1 MIPAK
6 ETLTIE
12 FKSDIKGYP
21 DKNLVEDIAAMSN
34 TDGGILY
41 LGVEDDGTVTGLN
54 KRHMDEIGIVAL
66 IANSTVPSIST
77 RAEIVRENN
86 KDIMKISVPVSRAVV
101 STVKGKILKRRL
113 KLDGSP
119 EAVPMY
125 AYEIPARLSEL
136 SMLDLSAQPLAG
148 ASLNDLDPLQI
159 SRLKQTIRSYPGSDK
174 SLLELADDEL
184 ELALRLIVRE
194 NNILVPTVSGML
206 LLGRE
211 EALQRLMPT
220 VKTSFQV
227 LQGTQV
233 KINIENHKPIL
244 EVLELLKA
252 YIAPWNSESE
262 FEYGLFR
269 IPVPEFED
277 SALREGL
284 VNAFCHRDYTM
295 LGTVRVLID
304 DEGLSISNP
313 GGFIEGVNINNLLTV
328 EPHGRNPA
336 LADILKR
343 IGLVE
348 KTGRGIDRI
357 FEGSIVYGRPLPDYS
372 ESTSQHV
379 RLYLSRAKA
388 DIAFAKLLTED
399 KEKYKKGLSIYALM
413 ILSCLREYRRIN
425 MDKIIELTKLPT
437 GKLAA
442 ALEQLVERG
451 LVEAMGHSRNRSFM
465 LCKRYYNENHSSIQY
480 VRQSGI
486 DDIRHKE
493 LIIKLA
499 KTQAGCFTKRDVV
512 ELLGVSDSIAYTLI
526 KQLKAQ
532 GDIEIYQS
540 GRYAKYCLR
549 RTNKQS

>member
-1 MIPAK
+1 MVPSK

-21 DKNLVEDIAAMSN
+21 DKNLIEDIAAMSN

-54 KRHMDEIGIVAL
+54 KKHMDEIGIVAL
-66 IANSTVPSIST
+66 IANSTIPSISV
-77 RAEIVRENN
+77 RAEIVREND
-86 KDIMKISVPVSRAVV
+86 KDIMKINVPKSKAVI
-101 STVKGKILKRRL
+101 STVRGKILKRRL

-125 AYEIPARLSEL
+125 AYEIPARLAEL

-148 ASLNDLDPLQI
+148 ASLNDLNPLQLA
-159 SRLKQTIRSYPGSDK
+159 RLKQTIKNYPGSDK
-174 SLLELADDEL
+174 SLLELSDEDL
-184 ELALRLIVRE
+184 EAVLRLIVRE
-194 NNILVPTVSGML
+194 NDTFVPTVTGML
-206 LLGRE
+206 LLGKE

-227 LQGTQV
+227 LEGTNV
-233 KINIENHKPIL
+233 KVNEESTKPIL
-244 EVLELLKA
+244 EILEILKT
-252 YIAPWNSESE
+252 YIKAWNSENE

-269 IPVPEFED
+269 IPVPEFDD
-277 SALREGL
+277 SAVREGL

-336 LADILKR
+336 LADVLKR

-357 FEGSIVYGRPLPDYS
+357 YEGSIIYGRPLPDYS
-372 ESTSQHV
+372 ESTTQYV

-399 KEKYKKGLSIYALM
+399 KEKYRKGLSIYALM
-413 ILSCLREYRRIN
+413 ILSSLREYRRIN
-425 MDKIIELTKLPT
+425 MDKLTELTKLPEVR
-437 GKLAA
+437 LSS

-451 LVEAMGHSRNRSFM
+451 LVEAVGRGRTRAFM
-465 LCKRYYNENHSSIQY
+465 LCQRYYNENHATMQY

-486 DDIRHKE
+486 DDVRHQE

-499 KTQAGCFTKRDVV
+499 KAQGGYFTKRDIM
-512 ELLGVSDSIAYTLI
+512 ELLGVSDTAAYTLI
-526 KQLKAQ
+526 KQMKAQ
-532 GDIEIYQS
+532 GEIEIYQS
-540 GRYAKYCLR
+540 GRYSKYQL
-549 RTNKQS
+549 KVKI